1 MQEVMIKVFLH
12 DSLKTIM
19 PKQIYEKLLV
29 EAEKEEREKVINEKA
44 VYLNVIQRNPDQL
57 QMLQGKSSIPGIVRQ
72 ELD

>member
-12 DSLKTIM
+12 YSLKTIM

-29 EAEKEEREKVINEKA
+29 EAEKEEREKAINEKA
-44 VYLNVIQRNPDQL
+44 VHFDVLQRDTNQL

-72 ELD
+72 EPV

>member
-29 EAEKEEREKVINEKA
+29 EAEKEEREKLKNEKA
-44 VYLNVIQRNPDQL
+44 VRIDVVQRNPDTF

-72 ELD
+72 EPD